1 MKINVYRKKQFASIL
16 VSFGI
21 VVGYEKEKLIELI
34 KNLNIEI
41 NNCKNA
47 SEKEYILKKYNTV
60 ISQISIYPIKNG
72 ETIKLTTQ
80 SNQTKIFAI
89 NFNFYDTKI
98 YPFAVSN
105 ELTIRKNTNIL
116 LKQSSFF
123 STVKLSINEIE

>member
-1 MKINVYRKKQFASIL
+1 ML
-16 VSFGI
+16 
-21 VVGYEKEKLIELI
+21 
-34 KNLNIEI
+34 LN
-41 NNCKNA
+41 
-47 SEKEYILKKYNTV
+47 
-60 ISQISIYPIKNG
+60 KNG
-72 ETIKLTTQ
+72 EAIELTTR
-80 SNQTKIFAI
+80 SNQTNIFAI

>member
-1 MKINVYRKKQFASIL
+1 ML
-16 VSFGI
+16 
-21 VVGYEKEKLIELI
+21 
-34 KNLNIEI
+34 LN
-41 NNCKNA
+41 
-47 SEKEYILKKYNTV
+47 
-60 ISQISIYPIKNG
+60 KNG

-80 SNQTKIFAI
+80 SNQTNIFAI

>member
-105 ELTIRKNTNIL
+105 ELTIRKNKNIL

-123 STVKLSINEIE
+123 STVKLYINEIE